1 MAVLCPRC
9 GRAYDPARFAFGRT
23 LSCACGARVGAEAS
37 AEAKRGDVPPRFAV
51 DAMLGRLAR
60 WLRVLGLDAS
70 YEADVADADLVRRA
84 YDEDRWIL
92 TRDRALPVEWR
103 VPRIHLVA
111 SEAPLEQ
118 LAEVVRAFAL
128 DPGQLALFARCTR
141 CNAPLAEVSR
151 EQAAGA
157 VPPRILQ
164 ATARFHRCPG
174 CGRVYWEGTHVDRMR
189 RTLERLLRP
198 DV

>member
-1 MAVLCPRC
+1 MAIICPRC
-9 GRAYDPARFAFGRT
+9 GRAYDPERFSFGRT
-23 LSCACGARVGAEAS
+23 LSCTCGERVGAEPNV
-37 AEAKRGDVPPRFAV
+37 EQKHDVVRPRFAV

-70 YEADVADADLVRRA
+70 YEPDIADADLVRRA
-84 YDEDRWIL
+84 HDERRWIL

-111 SEAPLEQ
+111 AEAPLEQ

-128 DPGQLALFARCTR
+128 DREPLALFERCTR
-141 CNAPLAEVSR
+141 CNTPLASISR
-151 EQAAGA
+151 EAAAGA
-157 VPPRILQ
+157 VPPRVLR
-164 ATARFHRCPG
+164 ATERFHRCPS

-189 RTLERLLRP
+189 RTLERLLQP
-198 DV
+198 DS